1 MLSLSPVAALSLSL
15 NLPGLVKS
23 VAFLLVI
30 LNVRSLPLIWHC
42 TWLLLTNVRF
52 LLLQLLII
60 IISEGV
66 LAPHEVM
73 VALATCPHTLV
84 VLVSHEQKRRAKKL
98 RQPYAHD
105 RPESA

>member
-1 MLSLSPVAALSLSL
+1 MLPFFPTVAFPLSFG
-15 NLPGLVKS
+15 LPGLVKS
-23 VAFLLVI
+23 IAYLLVI

-52 LLLQLLII
+52 LLLQLFII
-60 IISEGV
+60 IFSEGSV
-66 LAPHEVM
+66 APHEVV

-84 VLVSHEQKRRAKKL
+84 VLVSHEPKRRAKKL

>member
-98 RQPYAHD
+98 RQPCAH

>member
-15 NLPGLVKS
+15 SLPGLVKS

-73 VALATCPHTLV
+73 VALATCSHTLV

-98 RQPYAHD
+98 RQPCAH

>member
-15 NLPGLVKS
+15 SLPGLVKS

-98 RQPYAHD
+98 RQPCAH

>member
-1 MLSLSPVAALSLSL
+1 MLSLSPVAALSISLS
-15 NLPGLVKS
+15 LPGLVKS

-42 TWLLLTNVRF
+42 TWLLLTNVHF
-52 LLLQLLII
+52 LLSQLLLII

-98 RQPYAHD
+98 RQPCAH